1 MARDYLAVA
10 GSSVPSE
17 HAFSSGSLTATKR
30 RNRLTPEI
38 FKALQILKGAYHNG
52 HITAAAEAE
61 AHMGSAVDELV
72 SDLNEM

>member
-1 MARDYLAVA
+1 
-10 GSSVPSE
+10 
-17 HAFSSGSLTATKR
+17 
-30 RNRLTPEI
+30 LTPEI
-38 FKALQILKGAYHNG
+38 FEALQILKGAYHNG